1 MGALKESIQLIEDTL
16 GDGPS
21 LYISSL
27 FLAEAWSQEGELQKT
42 VQVLEEASKKKYLV
56 LLPDFDSP
64 ILWLRVRSALAKL
77 YRETGRDEDARKTED
92 ELRRHLAYADPN
104 HPILRQLDR
113 TKEFARREPP
123 NN

>member
-42 VQVLEEASKKKYLV
+42 VQVLEEASKKKHLV

-77 YRETGRDEDARKTED
+77 YGETGRNEEAREIEEDLQK
-92 ELRRHLAYADPN
+92 HLAYADPD

-113 TKEFARREPP
+113 TKELAVREAA
-123 NN
+123 N